1 MSSREQN
8 EKTALVTG
16 GSHGIGYELAK
27 LCAQDGYDLVLV
39 ARQVERLRR
48 VADELESAWEITTM
62 TLSKDLSRPES
73 AQEIYDE
80 VVRKD
85 MRVDVL
91 VNNAAARPTPDRFD
105 KMRLEET
112 NDLLRTNVVTL
123 TKLTRLFAAPM
134 VERGAGRI
142 LNVSSAA
149 GEIPTP
155 AFGLYAATKG
165 YVSTLSE
172 VLAQQLAPI
181 GITVT
186 VLIPGWTNTEMAREV
201 FDALDIDPASK
212 EIMSP
217 EKVAKAGHNGL
228 MNGQTRVIPGQ
239 QYRRRV
245 KNALEMKASDIEP

>member
-1 MSSREQN
+1 MSSTEQS

-16 GSHGIGYELAK
+16 GSRGIGYELAK
-27 LCAQDGYDLVLV
+27 LCAQDGYDVILV
-39 ARQVERLRR
+39 ARREERLQR

-80 VVRKD
+80 VVHED
-85 MRVDVL
+85 MRLDIL
-91 VNNAAARPTPDRFD
+91 VNNAAARPAADRFD
-105 KMRLEET
+105 KMSLEEI
-112 NDLLRTNVVTL
+112 DGLLRTNVVTL
-123 TKLTRLFAAPM
+123 THLTRLFVAPM

-142 LNVSSAA
+142 LNVSSAG
-149 GEIPTP
+149 GEIPNP
-155 AFGLYAATKG
+155 VFGLYAATKG

-172 VLAQQLAPI
+172 VLAQQFEPI

-201 FDALDIDPASK
+201 FDALDIDPESR

-217 EKVAKAGHNGL
+217 EKVAKAGYNGL
-228 MNGQTRVIPGQ
+228 LNGQTHVIPGR
-239 QYRRRV
+239 QYRGAV
-245 KNALEMKASDIEP
+245 KNALETKASDIEP